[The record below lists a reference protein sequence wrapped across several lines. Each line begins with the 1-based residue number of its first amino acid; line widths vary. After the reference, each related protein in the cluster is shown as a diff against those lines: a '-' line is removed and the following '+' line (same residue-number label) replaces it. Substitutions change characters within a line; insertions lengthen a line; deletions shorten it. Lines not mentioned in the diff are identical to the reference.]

1 MISRLKVVIDTN
13 VLINALAGE
22 AEDRRVVADVLR
34 HCDVY
39 FSPDTFD
46 ELDRVLTSPRFA
58 HLDQA
63 KIRSFKDILKEHAL
77 WHTPEVVLDVSP
89 DPDDDMFFE
98 LAEEIAADVIVS
110 RDKKGVLNVALWN
123 GDFRTAHP
131 QRFLKDVDLVFN
143 TIGKPAKEQ
152 AAEREVQEPELA

>member
-1 MISRLKVVIDTN
+1 MINRLKVVIDTN

-22 AEDRRVVADVLR
+22 AEDKRVVADVLR
-34 HCDVY
+34 YCDVY
-39 FSPDTFD
+39 FSPGTFD

-58 HLDQA
+58 HLDQN
-63 KIRSFKDILKEHAL
+63 KMRDFLDMLKEQAL
-77 WHTPEVVLDVSP
+77 WHSPQVVLDVSP

-98 LAEEIAADVIVS
+98 LAEEIGADVIVS

-131 QRFLKDVDLVFN
+131 QRFLKDIDLVFN
-143 TIGKPAKEQ
+143 TIGKPAKGP
-152 AAEREVQEPELA
+152 ATEREVQEPELA